1 MKVSE
6 MLVKIEYLRGLKKDI
21 EEIRNRI
28 KSLSTNDVNT
38 LDDAVDAIDNYID
51 ELLHKNVAM

>member
-6 MLVKIEYLRGLKKDI
+6 MLVKIEFLRGLKQDI

-28 KSLSTNDVNT
+28 KSLTTNDVNT

-51 ELLHKNVAM
+51 ELLRKNVTM

>member
-28 KSLSTNDVNT
+28 KSLATNDVNT

-51 ELLHKNVAM
+51 ELLRKNVAM

>member
-6 MLVKIEYLRGLKKDI
+6 MLVKIEFLRGLKQDI

-28 KSLSTNDVNT
+28 KSLTTDDVNT

-51 ELLHKNVAM
+51 ELLRKNVTM

>member
-28 KSLSTNDVNT
+28 KSLSTDDVNT

-51 ELLHKNVAM
+51 ELLRKNVTM